1 MFSVYNALAALTAGI
16 AAGFDTD
23 ICIKALE
30 ETKSVDG
37 RFEIVNK
44 QPLVIVDYAHTPD
57 GLLNVLKAA
66 RELTPKDSN
75 LICMFGCGGD
85 RDATKRPKMGK
96 IAEEAADIVVV
107 TSDNPR
113 SEDPQLIISDIL
125 ALYQKNSHPD
135 ETRFRNFSSPSLARR
150 HVVYKLISTS
160 ANEEL
165 LREIPHIPFLDLS
178 IVFYLLF
185 DDGDTRFSS
194 LVYNDQAIRWHL
206 GAGELYALAGK
217 NSLSLLPPL
226 LRSMADVMRDMA
238 AERMD
243 EDTSQLFDHL
253 LEEQRSSHPLY
264 VLTNQAEFN
273 GASCILYPGQLK
285 NFADALESDLIVL
298 PSSIHE
304 VLITPDRDN
313 SHYDSLSTM
322 VSQINEEEVLRE
334 DRLSD
339 HIYLY
344 SRESGRLSAPGGDS
358 VLIPAR

>member
-1 MFSVYNALAALTAGI
+1 MVYKAFLETVSSRLQTLMGSQAEVSIRQIPKNNGVILDSLCISRPDSAVSPAIYLDSYYEQFCAGLPI
-16 AAGFDTD
+16 
-23 ICIKALE
+23 
-30 ETKSVDG
+30 
-37 RFEIVNK
+37 
-44 QPLVIVDYAHTPD
+44 
-57 GLLNVLKAA
+57 
-66 RELTPKDSN
+66 DS
-75 LICMFGCGGD
+75 
-85 RDATKRPKMGK
+85 
-96 IAEEAADIVVV
+96 
-107 TSDNPR
+107 
-113 SEDPQLIISDIL
+113 IISDIL

-226 LRSMADVMRDMA
+226 LRSMADVMRDMT